1 MTRRSVFHSVVCLSI
16 YVRFFFVMIRRP
28 PRSTRT
34 DTLFPYTT
42 LFRSA
47 GLVETGIGFANV
59 CSWLNAVERFYAKL
73 TRRRLKNGIFHSVVD
88 LQDAINCFISEQHL

>member
-1 MTRRSVFHSVVCLSI
+1 
-16 YVRFFFVMIRRP
+16 
-28 PRSTRT
+28 
-34 DTLFPYTT
+34 
-42 LFRSA
+42 
-47 GLVETGIGFANV
+47 LVETGIGFANV